1 MRPARFPRSSV
12 VLPLSGE
19 LTTVSRQGARARRLL
34 GNTPTTALT
43 SDSLET
49 RYSWIAASLSVLVLT
64 MSYGGLWIIAVGLK
78 QVAAETGGSRSVPS
92 LASSLA
98 WFGTGF
104 GGLVMGRLADR
115 FGIRAT
121 VIFGSASMAAGLL
134 ISAQGEPWHL
144 YVGHGLFMGLLG
156 NSGINAPL
164 YIYVSRWFDRHRGS
178 ALALISSGSYVAG
191 TVWPMIF
198 ERAIAHIGWR
208 DTMMWY
214 ALLEVLVIVP
224 VAVIFLRPAPEVIV
238 PAAAGSGLT
247 ATPKVLGWN
256 ANLVFVL
263 LGLAGF
269 CCCVTMS
276 MPHAHLVA
284 LCTDLGIPAAQ
295 GAAMLSLLLGL
306 GFLCRQLWGV
316 ISDRIGALLT
326 LLISGIAQVTTF
338 SGFIVANDVPGLF
351 AVSAAFGV
359 AFSGLVPAYVLAVR
373 EYFPAREAS
382 WRVPALLLLSGSGMA
397 TGSWLAGVIYDHY
410 AYYAPAFVVGVGFNL
425 VNIALLSVLVL
436 RQRMTRL
443 PRPQAA

>member
-1 MRPARFPRSSV
+1 MTSS
-12 VLPLSGE
+12 
-19 LTTVSRQGARARRLL
+19 
-34 GNTPTTALT
+34 
-43 SDSLET
+43 SLET

-98 WFGTGF
+98 WFGTAV
-104 GGLVMGRLADR
+104 GGLVMGQLADR
-115 FGIRAT
+115 FSIRAT
-121 VIFGSASMAAGLL
+121 VIFGSLSMAVGLL
-134 ISAQGEPWHL
+134 ISSQGEPWHL

-164 YIYVSRWFDRHRGS
+164 YVYVSRWFDRHRGS

-208 DTMMWY
+208 DTMIWY
-214 ALLEVLVIVP
+214 ALLEILVIVP
-224 VAVIFLRPAPEVIV
+224 IAVIFLRPAPEVIA
-238 PAAAGSGLT
+238 PAAAGSGA
-247 ATPKVLGWN
+247 ATTPRIFGWN
-256 ANLVFVL
+256 PNLVFML

-284 LCTDLGIPAAQ
+284 LCTDLGISAAR
-295 GAAMLSLLLGL
+295 GAAMLSVLLGL

-326 LLISGIAQVTTF
+326 LLISGVAQATTF
-338 SGFIVANDVPGLF
+338 SGFIVANDAPGLF
-351 AVSAAFGV
+351 AVSAAFGI

-373 EYFPAREAS
+373 EYFPAREAG
-382 WRVPALLLLSGSGMA
+382 WRVPALLLMSGSGMA
-397 TGSWLAGVIYDHY
+397 VGSWLAGAIYDQY
-410 AYYAPAFVVGVGFNL
+410 AYYAPAFAVGLGFNL
-425 VNIALLSVLVL
+425 VNIALLAILVL
-436 RQRMTRL
+436 RWRMTRM
-443 PRPQAA
+443 PRPLAA

>member
-1 MRPARFPRSSV
+1 
-12 VLPLSGE
+12 
-19 LTTVSRQGARARRLL
+19 
-34 GNTPTTALT
+34 LT
-43 SDSLET
+43 SSSLET
-49 RYSWIAASLSVLVLT
+49 RYSWIAASLSVLILT

-115 FGIRAT
+115 FGIRWT
-121 VIFGSASMAAGLL
+121 VIFGSLSMAIGLL
-134 ISAQGEPWHL
+134 ISSQGEPWHL

-156 NSGINAPL
+156 NAGINAPL
-164 YIYVSRWFDRHRGS
+164 YVYVSRWFDQHRGS

-191 TVWPMIF
+191 TVWPTIF

-208 DTMMWY
+208 DTMVWY
-214 ALLEVLVIVP
+214 ALLEVAIIVP
-224 VAVIFLRPAPEVIV
+224 VALIFLRAPPEVIA
-238 PAAAGSGLT
+238 PAASGGGS
-247 ATPKVLGWN
+247 AASPRVFGWN
-256 ANLVFVL
+256 PNLVFVL
-263 LGLAGF
+263 LGLASF

-284 LCTDLGIPAAQ
+284 LCTDLGISAAR

-326 LLISGIAQVTTF
+326 LLISGVAQVTTF
-338 SGFIVANDVPGLF
+338 SGFIIAQNEAGLF
-351 AVSAAFGV
+351 AVSAAFGI

-382 WRVPALLLLSGSGMA
+382 WRVPALLLMSGSGMA
-397 TGSWLAGVIYDHY
+397 TGSWLAGAIYDHY
-410 AYYAPAFVVGVGFNL
+410 AYYAPAFVVGVAFNL
-425 VNIALLSVLVL
+425 ANIALLAVLVL
-436 RQRMTRL
+436 RWRMTRMQ
-443 PRPQAA
+443 RPLTA